1 MKSNRT
7 RNPKPK
13 IVQPRKDSP
22 LRAFL
27 WIVYKWALIGLSMCL
42 CYLFLHYVPD
52 FDYGELIP
60 CIIIT
65 ILFAEIIRHHAA
77 LKKIAENPDPQL
89 LQEENASIGY
99 VLSWVMYIGLY
110 IYSIFPFDLMY
121 RKISS
126 KPYLLFLIV
135 MYTIVPVLYNTLF
148 LTD

>member
-1 MKSNRT
+1 MKSKHIR
-7 RNPKPK
+7 KHKAK
-13 IVQPRKDSP
+13 IVQPRPSSP
-22 LRAFL
+22 MREFT
-27 WIVYKWALIGLSMCL
+27 WIAYKWTLIGLSMYL

-77 LKKIAENPDPQL
+77 LKKLAEHPDPQL
-89 LQEENASIGY
+89 SQKENASIGY
-99 VLSWVMYIGLY
+99 VLSWVMYIALY
-110 IYSIFPFDLMY
+110 LYSVFPFDLVY

-126 KPYLLFLIV
+126 KPYVVFLIV
-135 MYTIVPVLYNTLF
+135 MYAVVPVLYNTLF